1 MVRRRVAVKPGW
13 GGVGEEGRAGDV
25 GRPCSW
31 FAWSWGE
38 SEQAS
43 GPSLEIC
50 SNFRK
55 GFFRRGS
62 RFRFK
67 SHSPMAAR
75 RSLNMGDGSEGDAA
89 AADAAAAATSL
100 TGDSTADADAASTIA
115 ALRAQLADRDTTADA
130 DAASTIAAL
139 RAQLADRDTEIAA
152 LLKKSRTA
160 TSAAV
165 RVAGGDDLTPIRAS
179 LVANAGILKNR
190 VAALDRVAADKKK
203 QRDGEAGEPGGGG
216 GGAGGRAKQAAG
228 GSDAAEEDCET
239 KESGGGGGMASLAE
253 GSFVVLRLLDNRVR
267 LSRVQVRWER
277 RKGERREG
285 DGDGMELP
293 VLPSEE
299 SGRAGDGTKRNGR
312 VCYLSFLLLWA

>member
-1 MVRRRVAVKPGW
+1 MFI
-13 GGVGEEGRAGDV
+13 E
-25 GRPCSW
+25 
-31 FAWSWGE
+31 
-38 SEQAS
+38 
-43 GPSLEIC
+43 
-50 SNFRK
+50 
-55 GFFRRGS
+55 
-62 RFRFK
+62 FK

-100 TGDSTADADAASTIA
+100 TGDS
-115 ALRAQLADRDTTADA
+115 TADA

-216 GGAGGRAKQAAG
+216 GGGAGGRAKQAAG

-253 GSFVVLRLLDNRVR
+253 GSFVVLRLPDNRVR
-267 LSRVQVRWER
+267 LSMVQVRWER
-277 RKGERREG
+277 RKGREGEG

-312 VCYLSFLLLWA
+312 VCYLSFLLLWAWDCVQLTRYVFNVCSSYCSTSPVTPSIFPSSHAFFPCSPCTLRPGFILI

>member
-1 MVRRRVAVKPGW
+1 
-13 GGVGEEGRAGDV
+13 
-25 GRPCSW
+25 
-31 FAWSWGE
+31 
-38 SEQAS
+38 
-43 GPSLEIC
+43 
-50 SNFRK
+50 
-55 GFFRRGS
+55 
-62 RFRFK
+62 
-67 SHSPMAAR
+67 MAAR

-100 TGDSTADADAASTIA
+100 TGDS
-115 ALRAQLADRDTTADA
+115 TADA

-228 GSDAAEEDCET
+228 GSDAAEGAGET

-285 DGDGMELP
+285 DGE
-293 VLPSEE
+293 
-299 SGRAGDGTKRNGR
+299 GDGTETGWNGTA
-312 VCYLSFLLLWA
+312 VCVTYPSFCCGHDGTVFN